1 MKTKIRILDIV
12 LSITICLFSFV
23 AFKAEAFRIL
33 VFILGVLYIIA
44 FMTQLVLGVLQVLR
58 GNVPLGLIISLILL
72 ALTQNE
78 SINSSYI
85 MVEEKPSAGAFLLIV
100 LITTIALMLIFFFA
114 SEAPKRI
121 KDFLLLFPVSFVI
134 SCGIIF
140 FGILPITNYAFD
152 TSETVEI
159 DVTVKS
165 CSGDAFAQVGTS
177 DEHYA
182 YEIDAPS
189 GYTIDQITIDTDY
202 GVFEKGNVIR
212 IKYRQG
218 LFAPIY
224 RVDYSQFE

>member
-12 LSITICLFSFV
+12 LSIIICLISFI
-23 AFKAEAFRIL
+23 AFQAESFRIL
-33 VFILGVLYIIA
+33 VFVLGVLYILA
-44 FMTQLVLGVLQVLR
+44 FVTQLVLSGLQLVR
-58 GNVPLGLIISLILL
+58 GDAPLGILL
-72 ALTQNE
+72 SIALLIFTQNE
-78 SINSSYI
+78 STNSTYI
-85 MVEEKPSAGAFLLIV
+85 MAIEKNCAGICLLIALV
-100 LITTIALMLIFFFA
+100 LAIMIAVLLFFLSDEKKIA
-114 SEAPKRI
+114 N
-121 KDFLLLFPVSFVI
+121 FLLLLPVSVLISGVI
-134 SCGIIF
+134 VFG
-140 FGILPITNYAFD
+140 GILPITNYAFD

-159 DVTVKS
+159 DVTVKD
-165 CSGDAFAQVGTS
+165 CLGNAFPRFDEF

-224 RVDYSQFE
+224 RVDYSQFG